1 MSKDRGKIP
10 KRDMYRTDKYWTLE
24 NYTAVRMLNN
34 EERNPRTRK
43 SVIRIQ
49 TQKEAG
55 RILHWEM

>member
-49 TQKEAG
+49 TQKETG